1 MREPA
6 RIETMAAKVFLV
18 GAGPGDPDL
27 LTIKAARTIAIADV
41 IVHDRLVSDAILD
54 TAPAVAAR
62 ICVGKQPRRHPV
74 PQDEINALLVRL
86 ARTGLTIVRLKGG
99 DPFIFGRG
107 GEEAVVLAEA
117 GINFEII
124 PGITAAQGC
133 AANAGVPLTHRGL
146 ATGVRFVTGHC
157 RQDAPLDLDWPG
169 LADPGTTL
177 VLYMGVAQIRQIAA
191 RLIEHGMPADMP
203 VLAIANGTL
212 PDERRLASTLL
223 GIADAVTA
231 QRLVNPVTFII
242 GDVAGLDLA
251 VATARPVPHLVAT
264 MPEAAHA

>member
-1 MREPA
+1 
-6 RIETMAAKVFLV
+6 MAAKVFLV
-18 GAGPGDPDL
+18 GAGPGDPEL
-27 LTIKAARTIAIADV
+27 LTIKAARIIASADV

-107 GEEAVVLAEA
+107 GEEAEVLTAA
-117 GINFEII
+117 GIAFEVI

-133 AANAGVPLTHRGL
+133 AASAGIPLTHRGL
-146 ATGVRFVTGHC
+146 ATGVRYVTGHC
-157 RQDAPLDLDWPG
+157 REDMPLDLDWQG
-169 LADPGTTL
+169 LADPHTTL

-203 VLAIANGTL
+203 VVAIANGTR
-212 PDERRLASTLL
+212 PDEHQVASTLFD
-223 GIADAVTA
+223 IADVVAA
-231 QRLVNPVTFII
+231 QGLANPVSFII
-242 GDVAGLDLA
+242 GEVAGLDLSVAA
-251 VATARPVPHLVAT
+251 VRSVPQLVE
-264 MPEAAHA
+264 PIREAAHA

>member
-1 MREPA
+1 MR
-6 RIETMAAKVFLV
+6 AKVFLV
-18 GAGPGDPDL
+18 GAGPGDPEL
-27 LTIKAARTIAIADV
+27 LTVKAARTIAMADV

-54 TAPAVAAR
+54 TAPAIAAR

-107 GEEAVVLAEA
+107 GEEAEVLAEA
-117 GINFEII
+117 GIPFEVV

-133 AANAGVPLTHRGL
+133 AASAGVPLTHRGL
-146 ATGVRFVTGHC
+146 ATGVRYVTGHC
-157 RQDAPLDLDWPG
+157 REDAPLDLDWPG
-169 LADPGTTL
+169 LADPDTTL

-203 VLAIANGTL
+203 VLAIANGTR
-212 PDERRLASTLL
+212 PDERRLAATLFD
-223 GIADAVTA
+223 IADAVAAAGFT
-231 QRLVNPVTFII
+231 NPVAFII
-242 GDVAGLDLA
+242 GDVAGHDLSLA
-251 VATARPVPHLVAT
+251 PVRPVPHLVAT
-264 MPEAAHA
+264 MPEVAHA

>member
-1 MREPA
+1 
-6 RIETMAAKVFLV
+6 MAAKVFLV

-27 LTIKAARTIAIADV
+27 LTIKAARAIAIADV

-54 TAPAVAAR
+54 TAPAIAAR

-107 GEEAVVLAEA
+107 GEEAEVLAEA
-117 GINFEII
+117 GIAFEVI

-133 AANAGVPLTHRGL
+133 AASAGVPLTHRGL
-146 ATGVRFVTGHC
+146 ATGVRYVTGHC
-157 RQDAPLDLDWPG
+157 REDMPLDLDWQG

-203 VLAIANGTL
+203 VLAIANGTR
-212 PDERRLASTLL
+212 PDERRLSSTLL
-223 GIADAVTA
+223 GIADVVAA
-231 QRLVNPVTFII
+231 QRLANPVSFII
-242 GDVAGLDLA
+242 GEVAGLDLSVAA
-251 VATARPVPHLVAT
+251 VRSVPQLVE
-264 MPEAAHA
+264 PIREAAHA

>member
-1 MREPA
+1 
-6 RIETMAAKVFLV
+6 MAAKVFLV

-27 LTIKAARTIAIADV
+27 LTIKAARAISIADV

-54 TAPAVAAR
+54 TAPAIAAR
-62 ICVGKQPRRHPV
+62 ISVGKQPRRHPV
-74 PQDEINALLVRL
+74 SQDEINALLVRL
-86 ARTGLTIVRLKGG
+86 ARTELTVVRLKGG

-107 GEEAVVLAEA
+107 GEEAAVLAKA
-117 GINFEII
+117 GIAFEVI

-133 AANAGVPLTHRGL
+133 AASAAIPLTHRGL

-157 RQDAPLDLDWPG
+157 REDMPLELDWPS

-191 RLIEHGMPADMP
+191 RLIEHGLPAKMP

-212 PDERRLASTLL
+212 PDERRCAATLA
-223 GIADAVTA
+223 GIADAVA
-231 QRLVNPVTFII
+231 AEGLANPVSFII
-242 GDVAGLDLA
+242 GDVAGLDLT
-251 VATARPVPHLVAT
+251 VATERAVPHLVE
-264 MPEAAHA
+264 PIRKVVHA

>member
-1 MREPA
+1 
-6 RIETMAAKVFLV
+6 MAAKVFLV
-18 GAGPGDPDL
+18 GAGPGDPEL
-27 LTIKAARTIAIADV
+27 LTIKAARIIASADV
-41 IVHDRLVSDAILD
+41 IVHDRLVSDAILG

-107 GEEAVVLAEA
+107 GEEAEVLTAA
-117 GINFEII
+117 GIAFEVI

-133 AANAGVPLTHRGL
+133 AASAGIPLTHRGL
-146 ATGVRFVTGHC
+146 ATGVRYVTGHC
-157 RQDAPLDLDWPG
+157 REDMPLDLDWQG
-169 LADPGTTL
+169 LADPHTTL

-203 VLAIANGTL
+203 VVAIANGTR
-212 PDERRLASTLL
+212 PDEHHVASTLFD
-223 GIADAVTA
+223 IADVVAA
-231 QRLVNPVTFII
+231 QGLANPVSFII
-242 GDVAGLDLA
+242 GEVAGLDLSVAA
-251 VATARPVPHLVAT
+251 VRSVPQLVE
-264 MPEAAHA
+264 PIREAAHA

>member
-1 MREPA
+1 MP
-6 RIETMAAKVFLV
+6 TGVFLV

-27 LTIKAARTIAIADV
+27 LTIKAARAIANADI

-54 TAPAVAAR
+54 TAPAIAAR

-107 GEEAVVLAEA
+107 GEEAEVLAQA
-117 GINFEII
+117 GIAFEVV

-133 AANAGVPLTHRGL
+133 AASAVVPLTHRGR

-157 RQDAPLDLDWPG
+157 QEGAPLALDWAG
-169 LADPGTTL
+169 LADPDTTL
-177 VLYMGVAQIRQIAA
+177 VLYMGVAQIRQISE
-191 RLIEHGMPADMP
+191 RLIEHGMPANLP
-203 VLAIANGTL
+203 VLAIANGTRT
-212 PDERRLASTLL
+212 DERRLTSTLA
-223 GIADAVTA
+223 GIADALIA
-231 QRLVNPVTFII
+231 EGLANPVTFII
-242 GDVAGLDLA
+242 GEVADLDLSVVTQRA
-251 VATARPVPHLVAT
+251 GPHLVE
-264 MPEAAHA
+264 PVLEAANA

>member
-1 MREPA
+1 MVTR
-6 RIETMAAKVFLV
+6 VFLV

-27 LTIKAARTIAIADV
+27 LTIKAARAIAAADI

-74 PQDEINALLVRL
+74 PQDQINELLVRL

-107 GEEAVVLAEA
+107 GEEAEVLAEA
-117 GINFEII
+117 GIPFQII

-133 AANAGVPLTHRGL
+133 AASAAVPLTHRGL

-169 LADPGTTL
+169 LADPDTTL
-177 VLYMGVAQIRQIAA
+177 VLYMGVAQIRQIAE
-191 RLIEHGMPADMP
+191 RLIEHGMPADLP
-203 VLAIANGTL
+203 VLAIANGTRS
-212 PDERRLASTLL
+212 DERRLTSTLL
-223 GIADAVTA
+223 GIADAIAA
-231 QRLVNPVTFII
+231 QGLANPVTFII
-242 GDVAGLDLA
+242 GDVAGLDLT
-251 VATARPVPHLVAT
+251 VAARRTVPHLVET
-264 MPEAAHA
+264 VQEAAHA

>member
-1 MREPA
+1 MR
-6 RIETMAAKVFLV
+6 AKVFLV

-27 LTIKAARTIAIADV
+27 LTIKAARTIAMADI
-41 IVHDRLVSDAILD
+41 IVHDRLVSEAILD

-74 PQDEINALLVRL
+74 PQDEINALLIRL

-107 GEEAVVLAEA
+107 GEEAEVLAEA
-117 GINFEII
+117 GIAFEVI

-133 AANAGVPLTHRGL
+133 AAGAGVPLTHRGL
-146 ATGVRFVTGHC
+146 ATGVRYVTGHC
-157 RQDAPLDLDWPG
+157 REDMPLDLDWPG
-169 LADPGTTL
+169 LADPDTTL

-203 VLAIANGTL
+203 VLAIANGTR
-212 PDERRLASTLL
+212 PDERRLASTLFD
-223 GIADAVTA
+223 IADAVKA
-231 QRLVNPVTFII
+231 EGLANPVTFII

-251 VATARPVPHLVAT
+251 IAPAKTVPHLVAS
-264 MPEAAHA
+264 MPEVAHA

>member
-1 MREPA
+1 MQ
-6 RIETMAAKVFLV
+6 TKVFLV

-27 LTIKAARTIAIADV
+27 LTIKAARTITTADV
-41 IVHDRLVSDAILD
+41 IVHDRLVSDAILN

-74 PQDEINALLVRL
+74 PQEEINALLVRL
-86 ARTGLTIVRLKGG
+86 ARTGLVIVRLKGG

-107 GEEAVVLAEA
+107 GEEAEALVEA
-117 GINFEII
+117 GIPFEVI

-133 AANAGVPLTHRGL
+133 AASAAIPLTHRGL

-157 RQDAPLDLDWPG
+157 REHAPLDLDWSG
-169 LADPGTTL
+169 LADSGTTL
-177 VLYMGVAQIRQIAA
+177 VLYMGVAQIRLIAT

-212 PDERRLASTLL
+212 PDERRLASTLH

-231 QRLVNPVTFII
+231 EGLVNPVSFII

-251 VATARPVPHLVAT
+251 VARPRAVPHLVAPL
-264 MPEAAHA
+264 PEVANA

>member
-1 MREPA
+1 MV
-6 RIETMAAKVFLV
+6 AKVFLV
-18 GAGPGDPDL
+18 GAGPGDPEL
-27 LTIKAARTIAIADV
+27 LTIKAARTIASADV

-107 GEEAVVLAEA
+107 GEEAEVLAAA
-117 GINFEII
+117 GIAFEVI
-124 PGITAAQGC
+124 PGITAAQCC
-133 AANAGVPLTHRGL
+133 AASAGVPLTHRGL
-146 ATGVRFVTGHC
+146 ATGLRFVTGHC
-157 RQDAPLDLDWPG
+157 REDAPLDLDWQG

-191 RLIEHGMPADMP
+191 RLIEHGMPAHMP
-203 VLAIANGTL
+203 VVAIANGTRS
-212 PDERRLASTLL
+212 DERQVASTLFD
-223 GIADAVTA
+223 IADVVAA
-231 QRLVNPVTFII
+231 EGLANPVAFII
-242 GDVAGLDLA
+242 GDVVGLDLSLA
-251 VATARPVPHLVAT
+251 PEKSVPHLVAT
-264 MPEAAHA
+264 APEAAHA

>member
-1 MREPA
+1 MHP
-6 RIETMAAKVFLV
+6 KVFLV

-27 LTIKAARTIAIADV
+27 LTIKAARIIATADI

-107 GEEAVVLAEA
+107 GEEAEILAEA
-117 GINFEII
+117 GIPFEVI

-133 AANAGVPLTHRGL
+133 AASAGIPLTHRGL
-146 ATGVRFVTGHC
+146 ATGVRYVTGHC
-157 RQDAPLDLDWPG
+157 REDAPLDLNWAG
-169 LADPGTTL
+169 LADAGTTL

-191 RLIEHGMPADMP
+191 RLIEYGMPADMP
-203 VLAIANGTL
+203 VLAIANGTQ
-212 PDERRLASTLL
+212 PDERRLTSTLI
-223 GIADAVTA
+223 GIADSVTA
-231 QRLVNPVTFII
+231 ERLENPVTFII
-242 GDVAGLDLA
+242 GEVAGLDLT
-251 VATARPVPHLVAT
+251 VRSARAVPHLVV
-264 MPEAAHA
+264 PVREAARA

>member
-1 MREPA
+1 
-6 RIETMAAKVFLV
+6 MAAKVFLV

-27 LTIKAARTIAIADV
+27 LTIKAARAIAIADV

-54 TAPAVAAR
+54 TAPAIAAR

-107 GEEAVVLAEA
+107 GEEAEVLAEA
-117 GINFEII
+117 GIAFEVI

-133 AANAGVPLTHRGL
+133 AASAGIPLTHRGL
-146 ATGVRFVTGHC
+146 ATGVRYVTGHC
-157 RQDAPLDLDWPG
+157 REDMPLDLDWQG

-203 VLAIANGTL
+203 VLAIANGTR
-212 PDERRLASTLL
+212 PDERRLSSTLL
-223 GIADAVTA
+223 GIADVVAA
-231 QRLVNPVTFII
+231 QRLANPVSFII
-242 GDVAGLDLA
+242 GEVAGLDLSVAA
-251 VATARPVPHLVAT
+251 VRSVPQLVE
-264 MPEAAHA
+264 PIREAAHA

>member
-1 MREPA
+1 MR
-6 RIETMAAKVFLV
+6 AKVFLV

-107 GEEAVVLAEA
+107 GEEAEVLAEA
-117 GINFEII
+117 GIPFEVI

-133 AANAGVPLTHRGL
+133 AASAGIPLTHRGL
-146 ATGVRFVTGHC
+146 ATGVRYVTGHC
-157 RQDAPLDLDWPG
+157 REDAPLDLDWSG
-169 LADPGTTL
+169 LTDLGTTL
-177 VLYMGVAQIRQIAA
+177 VLYMGVAQIRQIAV

-203 VLAIANGTL
+203 VLAIANGTR
-212 PDERRLASTLL
+212 PDERWLASTLL
-223 GIADAVTA
+223 GIADAVTTEGFA
-231 QRLVNPVTFII
+231 NPVTFII
-242 GDVAGLDLA
+242 GEVAGLDLA
-251 VATARPVPHLVAT
+251 VVSAGTVPHLVAPI
-264 MPEAAHA
+264 PEAAHA

>member
-1 MREPA
+1 
-6 RIETMAAKVFLV
+6 MAAKVFLV

-27 LTIKAARTIAIADV
+27 LTIKAARVIAIADV

-107 GEEAVVLAEA
+107 GEEAAVLAEA
-117 GINFEII
+117 GIAFEVI

-133 AANAGVPLTHRGL
+133 AAAAGIPLTHRGL
-146 ATGVRFVTGHC
+146 ATGVRYVTGHC
-157 RQDAPLDLDWPG
+157 REDMPLDLDWSG

-203 VLAIANGTL
+203 VLAIANGTRA
-212 PDERRLASTLL
+212 DERRLASTLFD
-223 GIADAVTA
+223 IADAVVA
-231 QRLVNPVTFII
+231 EGLANPVSFII

-251 VATARPVPHLVAT
+251 VAPARSVPHLVAT
-264 MPEAAHA
+264 TPVTVHA